1 MFLSKLAI
9 ATIVTRLKS
18 MLLEFFRCFQAVGSF
33 PKLNND
39 NNKQETE
46 SFVRVTNVVVSAN
59 KIAQVGTSFGKADLP
74 YEQDDRIL
82 VPRSSKG
89 SLPLQSHSGSSH
101 RTFDV
106 RNVEIDAKSK
116 DMRVIKGSSVTIA
129 NGKRRIKPY

>member
-59 KIAQVGTSFGKADLP
+59 KITQVGTSFGKADLP

-89 SLPLQSHSGSSH
+89 GFPLQSHSDS
-101 RTFDV
+101 R
-106 RNVEIDAKSK
+106 I
-116 DMRVIKGSSVTIA
+116 VISFQVLA
-129 NGKRRIKPY
+129 F